1 MQPGAARGA
10 RAQRGGKGG
19 AEGSPHIL
27 VAPQVPEKDLGFQ
40 RFHGIKKPC
49 SALELL
55 QAALGGRR

>member
-19 AEGSPHIL
+19 AEGSSHIL

-40 RFHGIKKPC
+40 RGIKKPC

>member
-27 VAPQVPEKDLGFQ
+27 VAPQVPEKDPGFQ
-40 RFHGIKKPC
+40 RGIKKPC